1 MIKDAA
7 RYVPALARSR
17 YVESLWEVK
26 TLLPRSEVDDSRP
39 ILFKLL
45 EDAPNVICIL
55 GGKIDNVF
63 DIADYIH
70 EFFQIR
76 ALA

>member
-1 MIKDAA
+1 
-7 RYVPALARSR
+7 
-17 YVESLWEVK
+17 
-26 TLLPRSEVDDSRP
+26 
-39 ILFKLL
+39 LFKPL